1 MILAV
6 DIGNTNICIG
16 GLAGPAH
23 RQVLFTTRM
32 VTRPRCTADEYAA
45 ELKFLLGRLR
55 VDCGACE
62 GVIVCSVVPGLT
74 TPLVD
79 ACRRLTGK
87 QALVVSCHLHTG
99 LTFRVDEPE
108 RVGRDRIA
116 DAAAAAALYPLP
128 CMTVDLGTATT
139 YNVIS
144 AQSEFLGGFIVP
156 GVQTSLRAISAG
168 TAQLPPI
175 APEPP
180 DNLIGRNTV
189 EALNNGAMF
198 GTAAMLDGLA
208 ERVEQQLGEP
218 LTVVATGGLAPYI
231 TPCCRSQVIYDGD
244 LLFKGLALLWE
255 LNRDTMS

>member
-1 MILAV
+1 MVLAV
-6 DIGNTNICIG
+6 DIGNSNICIG
-16 GLAGPAH
+16 GLSGAH
-23 RQVLFTTRM
+23 HRDVRFTTRM
-32 VTRPRCTADEYAA
+32 VTRARCTADEYAA
-45 ELKFLLGRLR
+45 ELKFLLGRMR
-55 VDCGACE
+55 VDLAACE
-62 GVIVCSVVPGLT
+62 GVIVCSVVPSLT
-74 TPLVD
+74 TPLAE
-79 ACRRLTGK
+79 ACHRLTGRD
-87 QALVVSCHLHTG
+87 ALVVSHLLDTG
-99 LTFRVDEPE
+99 LTFRVDEPA

-116 DAAAAAALYPLP
+116 DAAAAALLYPLP

-139 YNVIS
+139 YNVLS
-144 AQSEFLGGFIVP
+144 AQREFLGGFIVP

-180 DNLIGRNTV
+180 RDLIGRNTV

-208 ERVEQQLGEP
+208 DRVESQLGAP

-231 TPCCRSQVIYDGD
+231 TPCCHRKIVYDVD

-255 LNRDTMS
+255 RNHTAL